1 MLQRE
6 SSRNMSILLH
16 NLSSVI
22 TSLKTLKP
30 NIIHRTDHAHIFQ
43 NAPKVSFI
51 LLVFSPWSRI
61 QLWFTQCLCLLYL
74 FSLTQCTKYD
84 SPHHHFHLS
93 SWWMNPLSLGQLF
106 CRMSH
111 ILDLSDIC
119 LTVLPKSVWIL
130 SLSKKWAEALVGG
143 LIILCPFC
151 LQDPVTEYFKI
162 HNTTQLLHSSLWC

>member
-30 NIIHRTDHAHIFQ
+30 NIIHRTDHALVFQ
-43 NAPKVSFI
+43 NAPRVYFI
-51 LLVFSPWSRI
+51 LLVFSSWSRI
-61 QLWFTQCLCLLYL
+61 QLRFTQCICLLYL
-74 FSLTQCTKYD
+74 FSLTQCAKYD
-84 SPHHHFHLS
+84 SPHHHFPSS

-119 LTVLPKSVWIL
+119 LIVLPKSVWIL
-130 SLSKKWAEALVGG
+130 SLSKTWAEARVGG
-143 LIILCPFC
+143 LIILCPFY

-162 HNTTQLLHSSLWC
+162 RKAAQLLHSSLWC

>member
-30 NIIHRTDHAHIFQ
+30 NIIHRTDHAHVFQ
-43 NAPKVSFI
+43 NAPNVSFI

-61 QLWFTQCLCLLYL
+61 QLRFTQCICLLYL

-84 SPHHHFHLS
+84 SPHHRFPPFFMMNESVESRPIVLQNVSHSGLVWYLS
-93 SWWMNPLSLGQLF
+93 YCITQKCMN
-106 CRMSH
+106 
-111 ILDLSDIC
+111 
-119 LTVLPKSVWIL
+119 
-130 SLSKKWAEALVGG
+130 
-143 LIILCPFC
+143 II
-151 LQDPVTEYFKI
+151 TI
-162 HNTTQLLHSSLWC
+162 